1 MTPMQRL
8 RDLFQ
13 PLDRL
18 KYLAWKKA
26 RLGAPTVFRLRTGE
40 RLFLRAE
47 PAADVAT
54 AFEIFVAEVYR
65 QVGPEP
71 DPSVRR
77 IVDVGAN
84 VGMSLVY
91 WARRYPNARLVA
103 FEPHPVHLASLRRNL
118 EENGISDR
126 VELHAAAAC
135 AHAGTVQLTDDE
147 VCSSVV
153 SEPNGRTRTRSI
165 EAVDFFAAL
174 GPGPIDLMK
183 MDIEGG
189 EYELLGDARFTA
201 LRIPLLVLEWHNT
214 TEHPDGRKWC
224 EDRLSS
230 LGYTVVPGKWSSD
243 DVGQLWGFRDL
254 DRSLPTA
261 AT

>member
-1 MTPMQRL
+1 MP
-8 RDLFQ
+8 
-13 PLDRL
+13 
-18 KYLAWKKA
+18 AI
-26 RLGAPTVFRLRTGE
+26 FRLRTGE
-40 RLFLRAE
+40 RLFLRGE

-65 QVGPEP
+65 HVGPEP
-71 DPSVRR
+71 DPSVTR

-91 WARRYPNARLVA
+91 WASRYPNARLVA
-103 FEPHPVHLASLRRNL
+103 FEPHPVHVASLKRNL

-147 VCSSVV
+147 VCSSVTTK
-153 SEPNGRTRTRSI
+153 STARTRSI
-165 EAVDFFAAL
+165 EAVDFFAAI
-174 GPGPIDLMK
+174 GSEPIDLMK

-189 EYELLGDARFTA
+189 EYELLGDPRFSA
-201 LRIPLLVLEWHNT
+201 LRIPRLVLEWHNT
-214 TEHPDGRKWC
+214 SEHPDGRKWC
-224 EDRLSS
+224 EERLSS
-230 LGYTVVPGKWSSD
+230 LGYTVVPGKWSSEE
-243 DVGQLWGFRDL
+243 VGQLWGFRGVA
-254 DRSLPTA
+254 RSPAKA